1 MRQQGGV
8 GPAANAREEA
18 ADCPPPSAAGA
29 VRRAERAGYASSA
42 LLSGEIS
49 AFPRTAAATPPASLP
64 SVASDTDQRAS

>member
-29 VRRAERAGYASSA
+29 VRRAERAGCASSA
-42 LLSGEIS
+42 LLSGEI